1 MNLASGPRLSVA
13 LLHAV
18 AAGASNRR
26 LLVWPEMLAAKYSTE
41 VLFMPYLSADCIA
54 LHSAVAESLQ
64 RNGLASSAVCVVDP
78 KSLGNQRNDRVPS
91 AASAYYGDRI
101 SELADLAGDSHD
113 IARGYVDQYRR
124 TVPVDAFFDRR
135 PLDATFVSNLL
146 SLTTFARNAVSRAKV
161 LVLPDLAYALNRS
174 VAEFAR
180 QQGKRLFLLNP
191 HGRFREVNLRAPFA
205 MESDLSELF
214 SSQLVRQL
222 DESRAPAHQ
231 PIGDTS
237 SRDWNVQAA
246 MESANGELEIA
257 SECTTI
263 FLHCV
268 RDAGQDPISRDRLA
282 EVDGGDL
289 FQWTLGVLGAAARDP
304 GSWLIKP
311 HPSMDHYPG
320 ERAIVKRAIS
330 ALGLEQRSLVRG
342 PSRQQVIDNRLR
354 VLTHTGTIALECA
367 ASGFKA
373 MSTSSI
379 FPSRLVKSV
388 AVAHSSSLDSLKG
401 SIVEGVNITDSQ
413 AATALLVESGSSDL
427 PEPLLLDA
435 VALPQRS
442 RYGYLSSQLR
452 NWRASRSR
460 YSSVGNRKLIDKL
473 GVRLVGSL
481 TQPSAHDC

>member
-1 MNLASGPRLSVA
+1 MNLTSVRRLSVA
-13 LLHAV
+13 RLQAV
-18 AAGASNRR
+18 AAGSSNRR
-26 LLVWPEMLAAKYSTE
+26 LIVWPEALAAKYSTD
-41 VLFMPYLSADCIA
+41 VLFVPYLSADCIA
-54 LHSAVAESLQ
+54 LYSAVAESLQ
-64 RNGLASSAVCVVDP
+64 RNEWASSAVCIVDP
-78 KSLGNQRNDRVPS
+78 KSLVTQRNEPLPS
-91 AASAYYGDRI
+91 AASGSYGDRI

-124 TVPVDAFFDRR
+124 TIPVDAFFDRR
-135 PLDATFVSNLL
+135 PLDATFISSLL
-146 SLTTFARNAVSRAKV
+146 SLTAFARDAVSRAKI

-191 HGRFREVNLRAPFA
+191 HGRFREVSLRAPFA

-214 SSQLVRQL
+214 RSQLVRQL
-222 DESRAPAHQ
+222 QESSTPVHK
-231 PIGDTS
+231 PIGDKNP
-237 SRDWNVQAA
+237 RDWNLLAA
-246 MESANGELEIA
+246 MESADGELEIA

-268 RDAGQDPISRDRLA
+268 RDAAQDPINRDRLA
-282 EVDGGDL
+282 DVEGGDL
-289 FQWTLGVLGAAARDP
+289 FQWTIGVLGEAARDQ

-311 HPSMDHYPG
+311 HPATDHYPG
-320 ERAIVKRAIS
+320 ERDIIKRVIS
-330 ALGLEQRSLVRG
+330 TLGLEQRSLVRG

-388 AVAHSSSLDSLKG
+388 AAGHSSSLNSLKW
-401 SIVEGVNITDSQ
+401 SRVEGVDITDSQ
-413 AATALLVESGSSDL
+413 AAAALLLESVSSDL
-427 PEPLLLDA
+427 PKPLLLDA

-442 RYGYLSSQLR
+442 RYGYLSSQFR

-460 YSSVGNRKLIDKL
+460 YSSVGNRKQIDIL
-473 GVRLVGSL
+473 AMRLVEALSS
-481 TQPSAHDC
+481 PSTHDC

>member
-1 MNLASGPRLSVA
+1 
-13 LLHAV
+13 
-18 AAGASNRR
+18 
-26 LLVWPEMLAAKYSTE
+26 
-41 VLFMPYLSADCIA
+41 
-54 LHSAVAESLQ
+54 
-64 RNGLASSAVCVVDP
+64 
-78 KSLGNQRNDRVPS
+78 
-91 AASAYYGDRI
+91 
-101 SELADLAGDSHD
+101 
-113 IARGYVDQYRR
+113 
-124 TVPVDAFFDRR
+124 
-135 PLDATFVSNLL
+135 
-146 SLTTFARNAVSRAKV
+146 
-161 LVLPDLAYALNRS
+161 
-174 VAEFAR
+174 
-180 QQGKRLFLLNP
+180 
-191 HGRFREVNLRAPFA
+191 

-214 SSQLVRQL
+214 SSRLVRQL
-222 DESRAPAHQ
+222 DDSSVPVHR

-237 SRDWNVQAA
+237 PRDWNVQAA

-268 RDAGQDPISRDRLA
+268 RDAAQDPINRDRLA
-282 EVDGGDL
+282 EVEGGDL

-320 ERAIVKRAIS
+320 ERAIVKRAILS
-330 ALGLEQRSLVRG
+330 LGLEQRSLVRA

-354 VLTHTGTIALECA
+354 VLTHTGTVALECA

-388 AVAHSSSLDSLKG
+388 VVGRSSSLDSLKG
-401 SIVEGVNITDSQ
+401 SIVEGVDTTDSR
-413 AATALLVESGSSDL
+413 AAAALLLETGSSDL

-442 RYGYLSSQLR
+442 RYGYLSSQFR

-460 YSSVGNRKLIDKL
+460 YSSGGNRKQIDNLGMRLI
-473 GVRLVGSL
+473 GSL
-481 TQPSAHDC
+481 NSPSKQDY